1 MPRFLTPGRVA
12 LGLVLLGGGPAAAN
26 DGPLSRLLHHK
37 CDKPGCGE
45 TERVTIPGRQVEIVT
60 ERPRVTVTEAAPAR
74 EFVTR
79 HVRSHRV
86 VESAPVSVGTVYLPV
101 ALPAVTAM
109 PLAAAP
115 GCREVRDVRD
125 GVGDGDPFADLH
137 QAEVAAHRAELARLR
152 VQATV
157 EAQQRFLARMNANVQ
172 GRGPVAPDPSAAEI
186 TRKIEELA
194 GQVGKLNT
202 RVETVEKILVFHDNL
217 LKDKVL
223 GMPTPVKEKA
233 PEVVPPAIKVET
245 VMPPAVKS
253 EGPKNPPMIPPLPPG
268 Q

>member
-12 LGLVLLGGGPAAAN
+12 LGLALLGGDPAAAN

-86 VESAPVSVGTVYLPV
+86 VESAPVAVGTVYLPV
-101 ALPAVTAM
+101 ALPTVAAM

-115 GCREVRDVRD
+115 ACRESTRESLSE
-125 GVGDGDPFADLH
+125 GNQFADLH
-137 QAEVAAHRAELARLR
+137 QAEVAAHHAEVARLR

-223 GMPTPVKEKA
+223 GMPTPVKEKP